1 MPLTVVG
8 INHRSAPVAVRERV
22 AFGPAVVVQALR
34 DLRNRDGVL
43 EAAIVST
50 CNRTE
55 LYCHLDTSAN
65 NSAVNWL
72 LGQPTPGATD
82 LLPFLYELPAEET
95 VRHLLRVACGLDSM
109 VVGEPQILGQL
120 KDAYQRAREAGTAGR
135 LLNKLF
141 QHAFFVA
148 KKVRTDTAIGS
159 SPVSLAF
166 AAVRLAEQIHGDLA
180 DKAALLIGAGETI
193 ELAAN
198 HLHAKGLRRTLIA
211 NRSLERAQAIAS
223 RFAGYALA
231 LQDIPLHLAEA
242 DVVISATA
250 STAPVLS
257 ADTVKVAMASRRRR
271 PMFLVDLA
279 VPRDIDALAAK
290 LEDVYLYTIDDLKAV
305 VEESLRTR
313 MNAVPQAQEIID
325 TESRRFLNWLRQGDA
340 VQTLRALRTHV
351 ETLRDETLIKA
362 SRQLELGISPQEAL
376 HYLASTLA
384 SKLLHAPTVRLKEA
398 GAEGDEEFI
407 RTVASLFDLKDK
419 SQDSSD

>member
-1 MPLTVVG
+1 MPLAVVG

-22 AFGPAVVVQALR
+22 AFGPATVVQALR
-34 DLRNRDGVL
+34 DLRGRGGVL

-50 CNRTE
+50 CGRTE

-65 NSAVNWL
+65 SSAVTWL
-72 LGQPTPGATD
+72 LAQPTPDATD
-82 LLPFLYELPAEET
+82 LTPFLYQLPADEA

-120 KDAYQRAREAGTAGR
+120 KDAYQSAREAGTAGR

-148 KKVRTDTAIGS
+148 KKVRTDTAIGT

-180 DKAALLIGAGETI
+180 DKSALLIGAGEMI

-198 HLHAKGLRRTLIA
+198 HLRAKGLRRTLIA

-250 STAPVLS
+250 STAPVLH
-257 ADTVKVAMASRRRR
+257 ADTVRVAMMSRLRR

-279 VPRDIDALAAK
+279 VPRDIDARTAE
-290 LEDVYLYTIDDLKAV
+290 LEDVYLYTLDDLKAV
-305 VEESLRTR
+305 IEESLRTR
-313 MNAVPQAQEIID
+313 MSAVPQAQEIID
-325 TESRRFLNWLRQGDA
+325 TESRRFLDWLRQSDA
-340 VQTLRALRTHV
+340 VETLRALRRHV
-351 ETLRDETLIKA
+351 ETLRDETLMKA
-362 SRQLELGISPQEAL
+362 SRQLDLGVPPREAL
-376 HYLASTLA
+376 QFLASTLT
-384 SKLLHAPTVRLKEA
+384 SKLLHAPTVKLKEA

-407 RTVASLFDLKDK
+407 GTVVSLFDLTNKGE
-419 SQDSSD
+419 DS